1 MTFSRI
7 VAGYFY
13 LVLDSNKRNVIYP
26 SFLCSDLETI
36 DVSCLPTVST
46 YLSVRLEGKHGAQG
60 QRREVSYFATPP
72 FGSYEYIIQFG
83 GFFTYL
89 CGYFLVV
96 WKSQLLPL

>member
-60 QRREVSYFATPP
+60 QRREVSYFATPRLAHMNTLY
-72 FGSYEYIIQFG
+72 SLEVSSL
-83 GFFTYL
+83 TCVDTSL
-89 CGYFLVV
+89 
-96 WKSQLLPL
+96 